1 MVSSS
6 REQQMS
12 REGAGQLPALLLVKD
27 SLPFRSPRDREGEQP
42 LRLAK
47 QPTMHRFVLPLLAGV
62 IFCCL
67 GVFLSLYI
75 LPLAGSGFE
84 GAYALGTANEAHGD
98 QGANNVYT
106 PLPDENY
113 PFTPAV
119 EVEKADNSPVNA
131 GLLTMLFLV
140 ASFFGAIAGWLLTN
154 AQGQGALCFSL
165 GVGEVLGR
173 AREPSLPFLGVFRL

>member
-1 MVSSS
+1 MRLCSS
-6 REQQMS
+6 
-12 REGAGQLPALLLVKD
+12 
-27 SLPFRSPRDREGEQP
+27 FRSRFSDRLLDREGEQD

-67 GVFLSLYI
+67 GVFLSLFI

-98 QGANNVYT
+98 QGANNAYA
-106 PLPDENY
+106 PLLDGNY

-119 EVEKADNSPVNA
+119 EVEKADDSPVKA
-131 GLLTMLFLV
+131 GLLTMLLLV
-140 ASFFGAIAGWLLTN
+140 ASFFGATAGWLLTN
-154 AQGQGALCFSL
+154 AQRQRALCFSSL
-165 GVGEVLGR
+165 GVVGEVMGC
-173 AREPSLPFLGVFRL
+173 AREEYLAFLGV

>member
-1 MVSSS
+1 
-6 REQQMS
+6 
-12 REGAGQLPALLLVKD
+12 
-27 SLPFRSPRDREGEQP
+27 
-42 LRLAK
+42 
-47 QPTMHRFVLPLLAGV
+47 MHRFVLLPLLAGV

-67 GVFLSLYI
+67 GVFLSLFI

-98 QGANNVYT
+98 QGANNVYAA

-119 EVEKADNSPVNA
+119 EAEKADNSPVNA

-140 ASFFGAIAGWLLTN
+140 ASFFGATAGWLLTN
-154 AQGQGALCFSL
+154 AQGQGALCFSSL
-165 GVGEVLGR
+165 GVGEVLGS
-173 AREPSLPFLGVFRL
+173 AREEYLPFLGVFRL